1 MAYHTL
7 TLTAA
12 AAALVERG
20 SCDLPQEDLPGAE
33 RCEPGQ
39 PLRLVSPAG
48 NLLSLAVADPENQLV
63 RAMARPEEGVSSF
76 DAAFFRGRVRQ
87 ALALRAAFGLRREE
101 TTHRVLNAA
110 GDGLPGLA
118 ADVYGQYAVLYAY
131 ARGLLTLGRVLAGD
145 PDQVVGAAGS
155 FVPRF
160 GSRKSVRGA
169 VTFCVKSNMFMMLP
183 AVASKD
189 PPPIR

>member
-1 MAYHTL
+1 M
-7 TLTAA
+7 
-12 AAALVERG
+12 
-20 SCDLPQEDLPGAE
+20 
-33 RCEPGQ
+33 
-39 PLRLVSPAG
+39 PARRDDCG
-48 NLLSLAVADPENQLV
+48 
-63 RAMARPEEGVSSF
+63 
-76 DAAFFRGRVRQ
+76 
-87 ALALRAAFGLRREE
+87 LRA
-101 TTHRVLNAA
+101 
-110 GDGLPGLA
+110 P
-118 ADVYGQYAVLYAY
+118 Q
-131 ARGLLTLGRVLAGD
+131 ARGDAVEALGRVLAGD